1 MSHVDTYCGE
11 RRQQVPPKSHE
22 PNPAPGMGIRDQ
34 HRAGSQLRPWGHSAE
49 VPLCAGSGAA
59 ALSRQSLSFKDFFR
73 MTHVL
78 VLHMLPVPFFI
89 ASWKVRTACLSEK
102 NVLIMFGGC
111 FPHCLLPPPTDRII
125 SQVPPELR
133 RRAGFLLA
141 WCCHFPTVAAGWF
154 FFTESGFTGC
164 YSII

>member
-1 MSHVDTYCGE
+1 MSHIDMYCREG
-11 RRQQVPPKSHE
+11 RQKVPPQSHE

-34 HRAGSQLRPWGHSAE
+34 HRAGSQLWLWGDSTE
-49 VPLCAGSGAA
+49 VLLCAGSGAS

-78 VLHMLPVPFFI
+78 VVHMLPVPFFI

-111 FPHCLLPPPTDRII
+111 FSHCLLPPPTGKII
-125 SQVPPELR
+125 PQVPLELR
-133 RRAGFLLA
+133 QCGGFLLA
-141 WCCHFPTVAAGWF
+141 WYCPFPTVAVGC